1 MLLVAFRLTVL
12 FAVAYSNFPAQKI
25 RTAISTTNI
34 RRIPLL
40 HPTFQI
46 TLGIRE
52 GFVSLVRTVLE
63 PGNLVRPPHALLN
76 SRNNIN
82 VQFNPQ
88 LT

>member
-1 MLLVAFRLTVL
+1 MLLVAYRLTVL

-52 GFVSLVRTVLE
+52 GFVSLERTVLG
-63 PGNLVRPPHALLN
+63 PGNLVPPPHTRLN
-76 SRNNIN
+76 SRNNN
-82 VQFNPQ
+82 HVHFNPQ